1 MKIEVNINSLSEL
14 RELKGF
20 TQGDVAKK
28 LDITPQGYGLLER
41 GERELKAK
49 VIQKLSH
56 IFDVPMD
63 KIIFLALNNNRKLL
77 SSTGTEGH

>member
-1 MKIEVNINSLSEL
+1 MKVEVNINSLSEL
-14 RELKGF
+14 RDLKGL

-28 LDITPQGYGLLER
+28 LGMTPQGYGLLER

-49 VIQKLSH
+49 VIQKLSY
-56 IFDVPMD
+56 IFDVPVD

-77 SSTGTEGH
+77 NPTGTEGS